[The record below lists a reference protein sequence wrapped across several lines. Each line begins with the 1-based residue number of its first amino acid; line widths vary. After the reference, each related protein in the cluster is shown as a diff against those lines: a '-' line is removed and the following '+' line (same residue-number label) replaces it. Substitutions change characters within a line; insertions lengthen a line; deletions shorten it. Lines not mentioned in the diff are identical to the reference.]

1 MKIYFFNNVKCI
13 NNYSNYFQLYP
24 EITFLLLCEFHMTSR
39 NGSRKHNCVVS
50 FTAVTIYFMQSKTIT
65 EMGFHI
71 KFTYNSG
78 YKRTKSVDDGMT

>member
-1 MKIYFFNNVKCI
+1 MYS
-13 NNYSNYFQLYP
+13 NYSNHFQLYP

-50 FTAVTIYFMQSKTIT
+50 FTAVTIYFMQSNGIIT